1 MDGCALPFFK
11 MKHKLI
17 NFVLFQSIW
26 FIFILSAAHDSL
38 HGALLGFC
46 LLILQYLHGK
56 KLFADC
62 VLIGLAIVI
71 GFIHDGLLKHFNFI
85 IYHIVFIKFY
95 APIWIIGLWISFALT
110 INHSLAW
117 LQNKPALQI
126 FFGLIGGPLAY
137 LAGEKLG
144 AITLG
149 HEYTVYILA
158 LCWALVT
165 PVLFKFYAKGK

>member
-1 MDGCALPFFK
+1 MDGCSLPFFK

-26 FIFILSAAHDSL
+26 FIFILSAAHNSL
-38 HGALLGFC
+38 YGALVGFS

-71 GFIHDGLLKHFNFI
+71 SFIHDGLLKYFNFI
-85 IYHIVFIKFY
+85 IYHIVFIDFY

-144 AITLG
+144 AITLS
-149 HEYTVYILA
+149 HEYTLYILA
-158 LCWALVT
+158 LCWAVVT

>member
-1 MDGCALPFFK
+1 

-26 FIFILSAAHDSL
+26 FILILSAAHDSTY
-38 HGALLGFC
+38 GALIGFF
-46 LLILQYLHGK
+46 LLSLQYLHGK

-62 VLIGLAIVI
+62 LLVVLAIVI
-71 GFIHDGLLKHFNFI
+71 GLIHDGLLKYFNLI
-85 IYHIVFIKFY
+85 LYHIVFIDFY
-95 APIWIIGLWISFALT
+95 SPIWIIGLWISFALT

-117 LQNKPALQI
+117 LQSKPALQI

-144 AITLG
+144 AITLS
-149 HEYTVYILA
+149 HEYTLYILA
-158 LCWALVT
+158 LNWAVVT
-165 PVLFKFYAKGK
+165 PVLFKFMQKANK

>member
-1 MDGCALPFFK
+1 

-38 HGALLGFC
+38 YGALLGFC
-46 LLILQYLHGK
+46 LLTLQYLHGK

-62 VLIGLAIVI
+62 VLIVLAIVI
-71 GFIHDGLLKHFNFI
+71 GFIHDGLLKYFNFI
-85 IYHIVFIKFY
+85 IYHIVFIDFY
-95 APIWIIGLWISFALT
+95 SPIWIIGLWISFALT

-126 FFGLIGGPLAY
+126 SFGLIGGPLAY

-144 AITLG
+144 AITLS
-149 HEYTVYILA
+149 HEYTLYILA
-158 LCWALVT
+158 LSWAVVT

>member
-1 MDGCALPFFK
+1 

-38 HGALLGFC
+38 YGALVGFC
-46 LLILQYLHGK
+46 LLTLQYFHGK

-62 VLIGLAIVI
+62 VLVVLAIVI
-71 GFIHDGLLKHFNFI
+71 GFIHDGLLKYFDLI
-85 IYHIVFIKFY
+85 IYHIVFIDFY
-95 APIWIIGLWISFALT
+95 SPIWIIGLWISFALT

-144 AITLG
+144 AITLSD
-149 HEYTVYILA
+149 EYTLYILA
-158 LCWALVT
+158 LSWAVVT
-165 PVLFKFYAKGK
+165 PVLFKFYVKGK

>member
-1 MDGCALPFFK
+1 

-38 HGALLGFC
+38 YGALVGFC
-46 LLILQYLHGK
+46 LLILQYLHGT

-62 VLIGLAIVI
+62 VLIGLAVVI
-71 GFIHDGLLKHFNFI
+71 GFIHDGLLKYFNFI
-85 IYHIVFIKFY
+85 TYNIVFIDFY
-95 APIWIIGLWISFALT
+95 SPIWIIGLWISFALT

-117 LQNKPALQI
+117 LQNKPVLQI

-144 AITLG
+144 AITLS
-149 HEYTVYILA
+149 HEYTPYFLA
-158 LCWALVT
+158 LSWATLT